1 MTVWFARV
9 GTPLTPRENAVIG
22 DLLRTVAPRGPV
34 AVAPIASW
42 REAAEF
48 SRVSEHDSAWW
59 NQEEEERERLWAR
72 AAELWSESE
81 LLLRLD
87 ATTRGLEREIRAAAL
102 AASTVAGVAHEK
114 IASEACGMALLA
126 AHQSALAELA
136 GEQAGHRFILK
147 YALFTG
153 GRWPLGY
160 HSARFVIF

>member
-9 GTPLTPRENAVIG
+9 GMPLTPQENAVIG
-22 DLLRTVAPRGPV
+22 DWLRTVTPQAPA
-34 AVAPIASW
+34 AVTPIASW

-48 SRVSEHDSAWW
+48 SRVSEHDPTWW

-72 AAELWSESE
+72 AAERWSESE
-81 LLLRLD
+81 LLQRLD

-102 AASTVAGVAHEK
+102 RAAAAAGVAHEK
-114 IASEACGMALLA
+114 VADEACGMALLA

-136 GEQAGHRFILK
+136 GEQAPHRFILK